1 MVAQTF
7 VALGVIV
14 VVAHGMGLLFRRFG
28 QPLVIGEIV
37 GGIVLGPTV
46 LGAIS
51 PHAVTALFPLPIRPS
66 LDLIGQI
73 GLSLYMFLVGL
84 RLHVR
89 PVRANPRMVC
99 AISVGATALPF
110 VLAMPLAVVLYARH
124 HRIGPHGVVDATAF
138 FLFVGTSLSITAF
151 PVLTRILED
160 RGMQRTELGAIATA
174 CAAVQDVF
182 GWLMLALVLAISTA
196 HGGAGTVARILLE
209 GTGCVA
215 GILVFAHAVAWL
227 DRRERAS
234 NPPAE
239 GTLLMPVVAALVLA
253 CAAAT
258 QAIGLHPVFG
268 AFVCGIVL
276 AHRLP
281 EATREGL
288 SARLAPVTVGVLLPV
303 YFISPGLHVN
313 LRATGGAGLA
323 ETVPIIAVACAGKFG
338 GAYLSSRSVGLS
350 GHQAA
355 IMGALMNTRGLIELV
370 VLQVALSAGILDG
383 RLFSEFV
390 VMAVLTTMMTPPILR
405 VLMRPAIGVTAEAR
419 RARLLALNPRY

>member
-1 MVAQTF
+1 LVAQTF

-14 VVAHGMGLLFRRFG
+14 VVARAMGLLFQRFG

-51 PHAVTALFPLPIRPS
+51 PHAVTALFPLRIRPS
-66 LDLIGQI
+66 LDLVGQI

-84 RLHVR
+84 RLHVK
-89 PVRANPRMVC
+89 PVRANPRMVG
-99 AISVGATALPF
+99 AISVASTALPYA
-110 VLAMPLAVVLYARH
+110 LAMPLAAILYSRH
-124 HRIGPHGVVDATAF
+124 HRIGVHSIDETAF
-138 FLFVGTSLSITAF
+138 FLFVGTSLAITAF

-160 RGMQRTELGAIATA
+160 RRMQRTELGAIATA

-182 GWLMLALVLAISTA
+182 GWLMLALVLAISTS
-196 HGGAGTVARILLE
+196 HGGTGTVARIMAE
-209 GTGCVA
+209 GLACVV
-215 GILVFAHAVAWL
+215 GIVAVSHAVAWL
-227 DRRERAS
+227 DRRDRA
-234 NPPAE
+234 E
-239 GTLLMPVVAALVLA
+239 HGEMLMPVVAALVLL
-253 CAAAT
+253 CAGAT
-258 QAIGLHPVFG
+258 QQIGLHPVFG

-281 EATREGL
+281 EATCESL
-288 SARLAPVTVGVLLPV
+288 SARLGPVTLGVLLPV

-313 LRATGGAGLA
+313 LRAIGTAGMA
-323 ETVPIIAVACAGKFG
+323 ETVLIIAVACAGKIG

-350 GHQAA
+350 RRQSS

-390 VMAVLTTMMTPPILR
+390 FMAVVTTVSTPPLLR
-405 VLMRPAIGVTAEAR
+405 WLMRPAVGVTAEAR
-419 RARLLALNPRY
+419 QARLLALDPR